1 MKNKCTQY
9 ELISV
14 IVHAGGNDMS
24 GHFYSYCKSN
34 IDKKW
39 YRYNDSLVDMLDDN
53 YQYTIKN
60 VGLPYVLFYQNVS
73 CMNTQANIYNIQNGQ
88 VTLYFKLVDI
98 NIELYLDVNNND
110 IFSFVVQK
118 LAQKYN
124 NINYNFFNC
133 YYYILIMN
141 QTLIIDFSKTVLQ
154 NNLSDSSFI
163 IIKANQ

>member
-1 MKNKCTQY
+1 MY
-9 ELISV
+9 ES
-14 IVHAGGNDMS
+14 
-24 GHFYSYCKSN
+24 
-34 IDKKW
+34 
-39 YRYNDSLVDMLDDN
+39 
-53 YQYTIKN
+53 
-60 VGLPYVLFYQNVS
+60 
-73 CMNTQANIYNIQNGQ
+73 QANIYNIQNGI